1 MGYLW
6 LPGDIICRFA
16 HLDKQISAVII
27 FLLKFIYPFIA
38 LFLLGL
44 HGSCFLEIVFIA
56 KLVCSLQL
64 QKIEES
70 VRLNF
75 YDVVEN
81 IIVSRRIVMRKV
93 GTVLAFMLLCLMVS
107 NPASSA
113 TLTGLAISGPSSI
126 EGGKSASYTAT
137 TTYGSGSPVAITP
150 SLWYVTP
157 PTYASIST
165 SGAVTTK
172 AVTSQQTITVYA
184 SYTEGGVSKNNTV
197 SVKINPSSTA
207 NSTSAPTLTA
217 IAING
222 AGSIAG
228 GKSETYTATATY
240 SNGTTAKV
248 TPSFWY
254 VTPPTYASVSTS
266 GAVTANAVTAQQT
279 IIVYGRYTEGGVT
292 QAGTMTVSITPSS
305 ATSSL
310 SCASGSLY
318 KAELSNGS
326 TGSMCLSMKKVT
338 APSGESKLRGTASW
352 SGFATSAGSATGSTF
367 TFAWENYE
375 SDSAAGTLYENNPAQ
390 GALFVLA
397 YAFPSGSCAGGAS
410 FYAVIETRSAVSLS
424 DLGSSL
430 SFTPLFGQICGTK
443 ITTLTQY
450 TLTKQF

>member
-1 MGYLW
+1 MGYLL

-16 HLDKQISAVII
+16 HLDKQISAVTI

-70 VRLNF
+70 ARLNF
-75 YDVVEN
+75 YDIVEN

-93 GTVLAFMLLCLMVS
+93 GTVLAFTLLCLMVS

-137 TTYGSGSPVAITP
+137 TTYDSGSPVAITP

-197 SVKINPSSTA
+197 SVKINPS
-207 NSTSAPTLTA
+207 
-217 IAING
+217 
-222 AGSIAG
+222 
-228 GKSETYTATATY
+228 
-240 SNGTTAKV
+240 
-248 TPSFWY
+248 
-254 VTPPTYASVSTS
+254 PPDV
-266 GAVTANAVTAQQT
+266 
-279 IIVYGRYTEGGVT
+279 
-292 QAGTMTVSITPSS
+292 
-305 ATSSL
+305 
-310 SCASGSLY
+310 
-318 KAELSNGS
+318 
-326 TGSMCLSMKKVT
+326 MKT
-338 APSGESKLRGTASW
+338 
-352 SGFATSAGSATGSTF
+352 
-367 TFAWENYE
+367 
-375 SDSAAGTLYENNPAQ
+375 
-390 GALFVLA
+390 
-397 YAFPSGSCAGGAS
+397 
-410 FYAVIETRSAVSLS
+410 
-424 DLGSSL
+424 
-430 SFTPLFGQICGTK
+430 
-443 ITTLTQY
+443 
-450 TLTKQF
+450 